1 MSDKRNYIHPVPVVV
16 QPTHIS
22 GGRYVTLTDYA
33 RREGITRMTAYN
45 LLKKGAISGSVRV
58 GGRAVLIRV

>member
-1 MSDKRNYIHPVPVVV
+1 MTKRVYVKPVPVEVKPV
-16 QPTHIS
+16 FIS

-45 LLKKGAISGSVRV
+45 LIKKGAVSGCVRV
-58 GGRAVLIRV
+58 GGRAVLIRLN

>member
-1 MSDKRNYIHPVPVVV
+1 MTEKRPYTKPIPVDVKPVF
-16 QPTHIS
+16 IS

-45 LLKKGAISGSVRV
+45 LIKKGAVSGAVRV

>member
-1 MSDKRNYIHPVPVVV
+1 MSKRVYTKPVPVAVEPV
-16 QPTHIS
+16 FIS

-45 LLKKGAISGSVRV
+45 LIKKGAISGSVRV

>member
-1 MSDKRNYIHPVPVVV
+1 MKRVYIKP
-16 QPTHIS
+16 QPIEVKPTFIS

-45 LLKKGAISGSVRV
+45 LIKKGAVSGSVRV

>member
-1 MSDKRNYIHPVPVVV
+1 MTKRVYIKP
-16 QPTHIS
+16 QPIEVSPTFIS

>member
-1 MSDKRNYIHPVPVVV
+1 MTKRVYTKPQPIDV
-16 QPTHIS
+16 QPTFIS

-45 LLKKGAISGSVRV
+45 LIKKGVISGSVRV
-58 GGRAVLIRV
+58 GGRAVLIRI